1 MVWRLGADVVMVV
14 HFAFVV
20 FVVGGGFLTW
30 RWPRLAYLH
39 VPVALYGVVIELVGF
54 TCPLTPLE
62 QHLRRLARSE
72 GYEGG
77 FVEHYILRVLYP
89 GELTTVV
96 RLVLAGAVVGASAV
110 AYVGLWHRTAGSR
123 SERRPIGGSR

>member
-1 MVWRLGADVVMVV
+1 MIWRVGADVVMVV

-30 RWPRLAYLH
+30 RWPKLAYLH

-62 QHLRRLARSE
+62 KHLRRLARSE

-96 RLVLAGAVVGASAV
+96 RLVLAGAVVVVSAV
-110 AYVGLWHRTAGSR
+110 AYVGLWQRTAGSD
-123 SERRPIGGSR
+123 SARPTTGGPR